1 MDYRDFVEIAKEE
14 LPERLPESLWGAVI
28 DDAKVD
34 KLQGQSY
41 EGIRV
46 IPKDSIV
53 SMSVDLQPY
62 FEMAIQGMPMGE
74 VLNGIADRIDSVFAE
89 QPDFSLDML
98 DDYEK
103 MKERLTVQLVGREA
117 NEEML
122 QQIPHQDMEDL
133 CLVYRVNVQK
143 SGDFIASFLLT
154 NEALRR
160 LGIIEEQLHQD
171 ALVQTLKQ
179 EPFEIKTMAEM
190 IKEMAGEEVEVGDD
204 LPLYVAT
211 NQSRM
216 NGAAVLMYPDFM
228 EKAAEVVN
236 DSFYVLPSS
245 IHEIILVPENSGP
258 DMEELQMMVQEVNA
272 TQVSPQEQ
280 LSDYVYHYDTQ
291 ECVFERADNF
301 LKRMQEKEQSKEVR
315 KDSVLA
321 DLLEHQKECA
331 EKPRKDTGMY
341 RVKEATL

>member
-1 MDYRDFVEIAKEE
+1 MDYRDFVEFVKEE
-14 LPERLPESLWGAVI
+14 LPERLPESLRGAVI

-62 FEMAIQGMPMGE
+62 FEMAAQGMPMGE

-133 CLVYRVNVQK
+133 CLVYRVNVQE
-143 SGDFIASFLLT
+143 SGDFRASFVLT

-160 LGIIEEQLHQD
+160 FGITAEHLYQD
-171 ALVQTLKQ
+171 ALMEAVKQ

-190 IKEMAGEEVEVGDD
+190 IKDMAGEEVDVGDG
-204 LPLYVAT
+204 LPIYVAS

-228 EKAAEVVN
+228 EKAAGVVN

-245 IHEIILVPENSGP
+245 LHEIILVPETTAP
-258 DMEELQMMVQEVNA
+258 DVEELEMMVHEVNV
-272 TQVSPQEQ
+272 TQVSPQDR
-280 LSDYVYHYDTQ
+280 LSDYVYHYDK
-291 ECVFERADNF
+291 EERVFERADHF
-301 LKRMQEKEQSKEVR
+301 LKRMQEKEHRQETK
-315 KDSVLA
+315 KHSVLA
-321 DLLEHQKECA
+321 GLHECRKEC
-331 EKPRKDTGMY
+331 EERPRKETGAH
-341 RVKEATL
+341 RTKEASL